1 MLLIKSTILGFKIG
15 QDDHSCKGTIGTETW
30 TCDKGDKYGRL
41 NVSMEDGSG
50 LFVKQK
56 CAYIRKLDKQ

>member
-30 TCDKGDKYGRL
+30 TCDKGDKYGHL

>member
-41 NVSMEDGSG
+41 NVSMEDESG

-56 CAYIRKLDKQ
+56 CAYIRKS

>member
-1 MLLIKSTILGFKIG
+1 MVVRIT
-15 QDDHSCKGTIGTETW
+15 
-30 TCDKGDKYGRL
+30 DKGDKYGRL